1 MRFYKRSVRP
11 GVSTIALVLIVLTVM
26 TGTTGAVSVTP
37 SEHSGGCDDEVI
49 YAAVLSTR
57 KHQLAGDNPTVG
69 VFYSADG
76 GERWQHTGW
85 RIGRTFAVMAVPG
98 GCGDT
103 LVTASGN
110 GVMRTIDGGGFWRIA
125 TGWQVTEVQDVT
137 MSPVDPRVIYAS
149 TPYGIFYSDTLGER
163 WEERSEGLSSRF
175 VAAVRIARLHAER
188 VFAGT
193 ESGLYISHDAGRTW
207 RASGIDTPVRSIRQ
221 SPIDPNRWA
230 AALQDRGIAISDD
243 GGQTWR
249 HGTGAGEDASI
260 YEVEFDPWN
269 EDVLYAGGWQTGVL
283 HSTDAGRTWNV
294 LGVGLEGVGMNVHA
308 LAISRKHPG
317 YMFAGTMGDGMYRS
331 VDGGMN
337 WHPLVPDIF
346 EASQVWDLYI
356 EGEQ

>member
-1 MRFYKRSVRP
+1 MQFYEWSVRSVA
-11 GVSTIALVLIVLTVM
+11 SAIVLVLTVM
-26 TGTTGAVSVTP
+26 TGGLGAFSAP
-37 SEHSGGCDDEVI
+37 PPEQISGCDDEVI

-110 GVMRTIDGGGFWRIA
+110 GVMRTIDGGSFWRIT
-125 TGWQVTEVQDVT
+125 TGWRVTEVQDVT
-137 MSPVDPRVIYAS
+137 ISPADSRVVYAG
-149 TPYGIFYSDTLGER
+149 TPYGIFYTDTLGER

-175 VAAVRIARLHAER
+175 VAAVRIDRLQPER
-188 VFAGT
+188 VFSGT
-193 ESGLYISHDAGRTW
+193 ESGLFVSHDSGLTW
-207 RASGIDTPVRSIRQ
+207 RPSGLDTPVRSIRQ
-221 SPIDPNRWA
+221 SPSDPYRWA
-230 AALQDRGIAISDD
+230 AALQDRGIAVSDD
-243 GGQTWR
+243 GGRTWR
-249 HGTGAGEDASI
+249 HGVGVGEDASI
-260 YEVEFDPWN
+260 YEVEFDPWD

-283 HSTDAGRTWNV
+283 RSRDAGKTWHA
-294 LGVGLEGVGMNVHA
+294 LGEGLEGVGLNVHA
-308 LAISRKHPG
+308 LAISRQRPG
-317 YMFAGTMGDGMYRS
+317 YIFAGTMGDGMYRS
-331 VDGGMN
+331 VDGGKN

-346 EASQVWDLYI
+346 EASQVWDLYT